1 MQKIPEAAW
10 IRRRRRLQSR
20 RKWERVDSAQTYKLP
35 EARSQ
40 SLPTEE
46 KSPVDA
52 LTEEPAEQQSLSSI
66 YLATESAP
74 ASPFGSLQVR
84 NTTSQGALD

>member
-1 MQKIPEAAW
+1 MHCSA
-10 IRRRRRLQSR
+10 RRRRLQSR
-20 RKWERVDSAQTYKLP
+20 RKWERVDSALTYKLP

-40 SLPTEE
+40 SLPMDH

-52 LTEEPAEQQSLSSI
+52 LTEEPAGQQSLSSI
-66 YLATESAP
+66 YVATESAP

-84 NTTSQGALD
+84 YHTLQ